1 MNKLL
6 ILVLLACMPITGF
19 STCIAIYVATNGY
32 IYVAADT
39 RRTFLLDDSD
49 KNKFETIC
57 KIHNVGNTYFA
68 VSGFDDAGLQSAATT
83 ALSQNADINRA
94 LKVFCTKMTAHYQN
108 RMQQIQ
114 QYFPEKLESFL
125 INGLGDVCFFGYI
138 NGEPKIQEVQFTLRL
153 KKNRLEIICR
163 VQQVAYITVIGIT
176 KDIDNAAPYELPDKL
191 TMLGKPALYVEKL
204 VELEAKK
211 RPMAVSEPIDL
222 LELKPDGATWIKKN
236 NDAAAME

>member
-6 ILVLLACMPITGF
+6 TLVLLACMPLTGF
-19 STCIAIYVATNGY
+19 STCIAIYVATNGH

-57 KIHNVGNTYFA
+57 KIHNVGDTYFA
-68 VSGFDDAGLQSAATT
+68 VSGFDDAGLQNAATT
-83 ALSQNADINRA
+83 ALSQNTDINNA
-94 LKVFCTKMTAHYQN
+94 LKAFCTQMTAHYQY

-114 QYFPEKLESFL
+114 KYFPEKLESFL

-138 NGEPKIQEVQFTLRL
+138 NGEPKIQEVQFTVRL
-153 KKNRLEIICR
+153 KKNKLEINYQ
-163 VQQVAYITVIGIT
+163 VQQVAYITVLGIT
-176 KDIDNAAPYELPDKL
+176 KDIDNAAPEELPDKL

-211 RPMAVSEPIDL
+211 RPMAVSAPIDL

-236 NDAAAME
+236 DEAAAVE